1 MSAARRRPFSF
12 AVAMA
17 RPAAAGVALLFA
29 AVGSAAAGSGGALL
43 PLFTTVL
50 VIVGSWFAA
59 LVCVNDL
66 GDEAIDRVNLP
77 GDANRPLV
85 TGAASRRQVTAIG
98 AGAAALALGV
108 AWIEGPIVAAVVA
121 AGLALGAAYSLPPFR
136 LCGRG
141 LVAAAVL
148 PAGYVAVPFLVG
160 ALSTDATPRGTAFAV
175 LPGLYLVFMGRI
187 LLKDFRDVEGDA
199 LFGKRTFLVRY
210 GRRAT
215 CWFSAGCW
223 CVGAVAVAA
232 AVPQRAVLVVPIA
245 ALLASVL
252 HGLSALAADA
262 GRTEDDAAIAAIA
275 QTGRG
280 LGVLLLAHL
289 TMLEQGWGAGGRI
302 GVTVAL
308 TLVFVAGYADV
319 AIARSASRS
328 WWWSAVP
335 SRCSAASARL
345 SHR

>member
-1 MSAARRRPFSF
+1 MSAARPRSFSF

-29 AVGSAAAGSGGALL
+29 AVGGAAAGSGGALL

-50 VIVGSWFAA
+50 IVGSWFAA

-160 ALSTDATPRGTAFAV
+160 ALGTDATPRGTAFAV

-215 CWFSAGCW
+215 CRFSAGCW

-262 GRTEDDAAIAAIA
+262 GRPEDDAAIAAIA

-289 TMLEQGWGAGGRI
+289 TMVEQGWGAGGRF

-319 AIARSASRS
+319 ARSASRS